1 MTSFVKEKF
10 QDDGLYVNYDGKF
23 VARFKYAKGGK
34 ASFIKFL
41 IKNFTVEEYF
51 SALEGG
57 KGPLQIAEE
66 KGYLLPHIK
75 KALKKG
81 GYTVDKAGFKKMAQD
96 QVDAYLA
103 RRNSSQ

>member
-10 QDDGLYVNYDGKF
+10 QDDGMYVNYDGKF
-23 VARFKYAKGGK
+23 VARFKYARGGK

-51 SALEGG
+51 GLLESGNA
-57 KGPLQIAEE
+57 PLQIAES

-75 KALKKG
+75 KALKTG
-81 GYTVDKAGFKKMAQD
+81 GYSLDKAGFKKMIQD
-96 QVDAYLA
+96 QIDA
-103 RRNSSQ
+103 RRIPNES